1 MIVRKVEVNPV
12 ANRRKL
18 FLLALTAGIC
28 YAVFVGISQ
37 DFSAIR
43 APGNNPT
50 DMKIFDK
57 AITTTSNAQRLACL
71 ELAEGISSVFPT
83 IFWRNTTA
91 LLSLALA
98 TSILF
103 HLLIIG
109 ISSWLHLPSNG
120 RKRFSNRS
128 RAGSVSS
135 ATVTFPSREI
145 GLSLDFDSVLANIM
159 ESGTTLL
166 LLGASNRRLRFSNRF
181 RACSASSATTTSSFR
196 KIGFNFNINYSIRFH
211 SKTNTATHQLSQL
224 SGQEIVESPMLAN
237 APAFEETQTIRP
249 LE

>member
-1 MIVRKVEVNPV
+1 M
-12 ANRRKL
+12 
-18 FLLALTAGIC
+18 
-28 YAVFVGISQ
+28 
-37 DFSAIR
+37 R
-43 APGNNPT
+43 APGNNPIDT
-50 DMKIFDK
+50 KTVNK
-57 AITTTSNAQRLACL
+57 AITTTSDARRLACL

-91 LLSLALA
+91 LLSLAPA
-98 TSILF
+98 TSSILF

-145 GLSLDFDSVLANIM
+145 GPSLNFDSVLANLM

-166 LLGASNRRLRFSNRF
+166 LLGASNRQLRFSNRF
-181 RACSASSATTTSSFR
+181 RTCSASSATTTSSFQ
-196 KIGFNFNINYSIRFH
+196 KFGFNFNINYSIR
-211 SKTNTATHQLSQL
+211 L
-224 SGQEIVESPMLAN
+224 
-237 APAFEETQTIRP
+237 
-249 LE
+249 